1 MINLYL
7 HQHSGAVLASSLLV
21 SALSIMPIAAMAEV
35 SGSWTYSVSENQAT
49 ITSYTGSTNGTV
61 IIPESLDSY
70 PVVAIGENVFSSY
83 YITTVIIPAT
93 VTSIGDGAFYGG
105 EIFQNLV
112 LKGNTPPTLGSNV
125 LNTSNPWLKVFVP
138 ESAVATYQSSWPQYA
153 SYIKADIAGKTF
165 VSDENTYLMNEDYTA
180 TLVSCGSSNSN
191 LTFYRAYY
199 SGGDYQI
206 TAIADNAFVGNNNVK
221 SVGIDSEIR
230 TIGNNAFNSSSLEEV
245 LLNFGVPS
253 SVTVGDN
260 AFPSNGNCK
269 VYVDKGLVDS
279 YKAAWPSYANIIYAN
294 PQGSTVTIGDYEC
307 FCNTYEAN
315 SASVTLKKYNGTSS
329 SIEFPKYFSYNG
341 KQYNVEKI
349 ESEAFANNSNI
360 ETVVFPNYY
369 FYYYENPTKVFSG
382 CSNLSKVYIK
392 SSVSGLSINSD
403 WFENC
408 SNDLVIY
415 VPSQLLSE
423 YKTKFSEY
431 TVKTDLTTLT
441 ISDDH
446 FTYSLNDDMQ
456 SLSVTRITNASS
468 LSELTI
474 PEKVKFTLDE
484 QEVEYPVTGINELEE
499 DNWYVKTLVLPA
511 SISRIANNAFSHFYN
526 LSTVNVLGTVP
537 ATLSGDIFYKYSI
550 SNILVPN
557 GMLSVYKNAWPQYAD
572 KMQENIAGTT
582 FTIGDFQYKA
592 DENQNLTIEKYTGS
606 ESTVLLP
613 EKVEKDGA
621 SYPLT
626 AIAANAF
633 EGNTSL
639 TFVSIS
645 ASVTSIGDA
654 AFKGCS
660 ALTQVAAPSTSTP
673 ATIGTTVF
681 EGCADDLKIYVP
693 YDCLGSYQSSWSE
706 YSSKIVASAE
716 GTRFNYGNLTYKI
729 LPDLHHVAIVAR
741 TGTSTDASGV
751 FTIPEEVEYNDVTYG
766 VSTIAAEAL
775 CYYACKE
782 LIVPASIVNVEDN
795 AFNYCYFNTVK
806 FLGTSTYVGGNAFY
820 GCYNLQTVLV
830 PNESYSYYKKNAE
843 YSEISNKIA
852 VQGDE
857 LLLTDE
863 KGLQLDHPTY
873 FEEGKLSYNRTFDD
887 GAQYATLCLP
897 FDFDAS
903 ASGFEQVYSSM
914 GMVIH
919 FTPASTSTD
928 SDEAGQKEKLI
939 LMLNKQQGGI
949 VPAGTPV
956 FVKLGTVRT
965 ATITNANA
973 VTVGPS
979 SVSPHGNMMT
989 TVDWDGTSGLM
1000 EENTNFNINYGGTY
1014 ENKDAGSIPDL
1025 YTFNPDGSFG
1035 PQTSGTLYPFRMYL
1049 TVYSHNIAMSSCSLS
1064 IGMGDGITTDIHELV
1079 TESTSPKKMS
1089 NAIYDLNGR
1098 IVSTTGSIQGLPK
1111 GVYIQNHK
1119 KVMVK

>member
-1 MINLYL
+1 
-7 HQHSGAVLASSLLV
+7 
-21 SALSIMPIAAMAEV
+21 MAEV

-49 ITSYTGSTNGTV
+49 ITSYTGSSENGTV
-61 IIPESLDSY
+61 VIPESLDSY
-70 PVVAIGENVFSSY
+70 PVVAIGENVFSQVY
-83 YITTVIIPAT
+83 CTTVIIPAT
-93 VTSIGDGAFYGG
+93 VTSIGDGAFSGDG
-105 EIFQNLV
+105 FLQNLV
-112 LKGNTPPTLGSNV
+112 LKGETPPTLGSNV
-125 LNTSNPWLKVFVP
+125 LNTSNPSLRVFVP
-138 ESAVATYQSSWPQYA
+138 ESAVATYQSSWSQYA
-153 SYIKADIAGKTF
+153 SYIKATIAGKTF
-165 VSDENTYLMNEDYTA
+165 VSDENTYRMNEDYTA

-191 LTFYRAYY
+191 LTFYRAPYNFDDN
-199 SGGDYQI
+199 SEGYQI
-206 TAIADNAFVGNNNVK
+206 TAIDDNAFAGNNNVK
-221 SVGIDSEIR
+221 SVGINSDIR
-230 TIGNNAFNSSSLEEV
+230 TIGDNAFNSSSLEEI
-245 LLNFGVPS
+245 LLNFGDPS

-269 VYVDKGLVDS
+269 VYVSSGLVDS

-294 PQGSTVTIGDYEC
+294 PQGSTVTIEDYEYLY
-307 FCNTYEAN
+307 NHYEADY
-315 SASVTLKKYNGTSS
+315 ASVTLKKYNGNSS
-329 SIEFPKYFSYNG
+329 SIVFPTYFSNNG
-341 KQYNVEKI
+341 KLYNVEKT

-360 ETVVFPNYY
+360 ETVVLRDY
-369 FYYYENPTKVFSG
+369 FSYYENPTKVFSG

-392 SSVSGLSINSD
+392 SSYSGLSINSD

-408 SNDLVIY
+408 SSDLVIY
-415 VPSQLLSE
+415 VPSGLVLE
-423 YKTKFSEY
+423 YKTKFSGY
-431 TVKTDLTTLT
+431 TVKTDPATLA
-441 ISDDH
+441 ISDAH
-446 FTYSLNDDMQ
+446 FTYSINDDMQ
-456 SLSVTRITNASS
+456 SLSVTSITYAPS
-468 LSELTI
+468 LGEVTI
-474 PEKVKFTLDE
+474 PEKVEFTLDG
-484 QEVEYPVTGINELEE
+484 QEVEYPVTGINELVE
-499 DNWYVKTLVLPA
+499 DNGDVKTLVLPA
-511 SISRIANNAFSHFYN
+511 SISRIAEGAFSRFYY

-537 ATLSGDIFYKYSI
+537 ATLSGDIFTPHSI
-550 SNILVPN
+550 PNILVPN

-639 TFVSIS
+639 TFVSIPV
-645 ASVTSIGDA
+645 SVTSIGDA

-693 YDCLGSYQSSWSE
+693 YDCLSSYQSSWSD
-706 YSSKIVASAE
+706 YSSRIVASAE
-716 GTRFNYGNLTYKI
+716 GTMFDYGNLTYKI

-741 TGTSTDASGV
+741 ANDDTSTDAGGV
-751 FTIPEEVEYNDVTYG
+751 FTIPEKVEYNGVTYG
-766 VSTIAAEAL
+766 VSTVAKEAL
-775 CYYACKE
+775 CYYDCEE
-782 LIVPASIVNVEDN
+782 LIVPASIVKVEDK
-795 AFNYCYFNTVK
+795 AFTFCYFNTVK
-806 FLGTSTYVGGNAFY
+806 FLGTSTYVGGNAFN
-820 GCYNLQTVLV
+820 CCRNLQTVLV

-843 YSEISNKIA
+843 SSEIANRIV

-863 KGLQLDHPTY
+863 KGLQLEHQTY
-873 FEEGKLSYNRTFDD
+873 FEEGKLRYERTFDD

-903 ASGFEQVYSSM
+903 ASGFEQAYTLM
-914 GMVIH
+914 GNVIH
-919 FTPASTSTD
+919 FTPASAATG

-956 FVKLGTVRT
+956 FVKLGTVRN

-979 SVSPHGNMMT
+979 SVSPQGIMMT

-1014 ENKDAGSIPDL
+1014 ENKDAGSIPGL

-1049 TVYSHNIAMSSCSLS
+1049 TVSSYNIAMSSCSLS

>member
-1 MINLYL
+1 
-7 HQHSGAVLASSLLV
+7 
-21 SALSIMPIAAMAEV
+21 MAEV

-49 ITSYTGSTNGTV
+49 ITSYTGS
-61 IIPESLDSY
+61 E
-70 PVVAIGENVFSSY
+70 
-83 YITTVIIPAT
+83 
-93 VTSIGDGAFYGG
+93 
-105 EIFQNLV
+105 
-112 LKGNTPPTLGSNV
+112 
-125 LNTSNPWLKVFVP
+125 
-138 ESAVATYQSSWPQYA
+138 
-153 SYIKADIAGKTF
+153 
-165 VSDENTYLMNEDYTA
+165 
-180 TLVSCGSSNSN
+180 
-191 LTFYRAYY
+191 
-199 SGGDYQI
+199 
-206 TAIADNAFVGNNNVK
+206 
-221 SVGIDSEIR
+221 
-230 TIGNNAFNSSSLEEV
+230 
-245 LLNFGVPS
+245 
-253 SVTVGDN
+253 
-260 AFPSNGNCK
+260 
-269 VYVDKGLVDS
+269 
-279 YKAAWPSYANIIYAN
+279 
-294 PQGSTVTIGDYEC
+294 PQGSTVTIGDYEYSY
-307 FCNTYEAN
+307 NTYGVDYAYVN
-315 SASVTLKKYNGTSS
+315 LMKYNGTSS
-329 SIEFPKYFSYNG
+329 SIELSNHFTYNG
-341 KQYNVEKI
+341 KRYHVEKI
-349 ESEAFANNSNI
+349 EPEAFANNSNI
-360 ETVVFPNYY
+360 ETVVFPGN
-369 FYYYENPTKVFSG
+369 FYYNENTTKVFSG

-392 SSVSGLSINSD
+392 YSLSAWNINSD

-408 SNDLVIY
+408 SSDLVIY
-415 VPSQLLSE
+415 VPSRLLSE
-423 YKTKFSEY
+423 YQTKFSGY
-431 TVKTDLTTLT
+431 TVKADPTTLT
-441 ISDDH
+441 INDDH

-456 SLSVTRITNASS
+456 TLSVTSITNTSS

-484 QEVEYPVTGINELEE
+484 QEVEYPVTGINEL
-499 DNWYVKTLVLPA
+499 DVNTDVKTLVLPA
-511 SISRIANNAFSHFYN
+511 SISRIANNAFSRFYN

-537 ATLSGDIFYKYSI
+537 VTLSGDIFYQYSI

-557 GMLSVYKNAWPQYAD
+557 GMLSEYKNAWPQYAD
-572 KMQENIAGTT
+572 KMQESIAGIT

-633 EGNTSL
+633 DGNTSL
-639 TFVSIS
+639 TFVSIPV
-645 ASVTSIGDA
+645 SVTSIGDA
-654 AFKGCS
+654 AFKDCS
-660 ALTQVAAPSTSTP
+660 VLTEVVAPSTSTP

-681 EGCADDLKIYVP
+681 EGCADALKIYVP
-693 YDCLGSYQSSWSE
+693 YDCLGSYQSSWSD
-706 YSSKIVASAE
+706 YSSLIVASTE
-716 GTRFNYGNLTYKI
+716 GTRFDYGNLTYKI

-741 TGTSTDASGV
+741 ANDDASTDAGGV
-751 FTIPEEVEYNDVTYG
+751 FTIPETVVYDDVTYG
-766 VSTIAAEAL
+766 VSTVATEAL
-775 CYYACKE
+775 WHYACEE
-782 LIVPASIVNVEDN
+782 LIIPASIVTVEDN

-843 YSEISNKIA
+843 YSEIASKIA

-863 KGLQLDHPTY
+863 KGLQLERQTY
-873 FEEGKLSYNRTFDD
+873 FEKGKLRYERTFDD

-903 ASGFEQVYSSM
+903 ASGFEQVYSLM
-914 GMVIH
+914 GNVIH
-919 FTPASTSTD
+919 FTPASTSTG

-939 LMLNKQQGGI
+939 LMLNKQSGI
-949 VPAGTPV
+949 VPAGMPV

-979 SVSPHGNMMT
+979 SVSPQGIMMT

-1000 EENTNFNINYGGTY
+1000 EENTNFYINYGGTY
-1014 ENKDAGSIPDL
+1014 ENKDAGSIPGL

>member
-1 MINLYL
+1 
-7 HQHSGAVLASSLLV
+7 
-21 SALSIMPIAAMAEV
+21 MAEV

-49 ITSYTGSTNGTV
+49 ITSYTGSSENGTV
-61 IIPESLDSY
+61 VIPESLDSY
-70 PVVAIGENVFSSY
+70 PVVAIGENVFSQVY
-83 YITTVIIPAT
+83 CTTVIIPAT
-93 VTSIGDGAFYGG
+93 VTSIGDGALSGDGFL
-105 EIFQNLV
+105 QNLV
-112 LKGNTPPTLGSNV
+112 LKGETPPTLGSNV
-125 LNTSNPWLKVFVP
+125 LNTSNPSLRVFVP
-138 ESAVATYQSSWPQYA
+138 ESAVATYQSSWSQYA
-153 SYIKADIAGKTF
+153 SYIKATIAGKTF
-165 VSDENTYLMNEDYTA
+165 VSDENTYLMNEDCTA
-180 TLVSCGSSNSN
+180 TLVSCGSSNRN
-191 LTFYRAYY
+191 LTFYGAHYNFDDNL
-199 SGGDYQI
+199 GHCQI

-221 SVGIDSEIR
+221 SVGIGSDIR
-230 TIGNNAFNSSSLEEV
+230 TIGDYALNNSSLEEI
-245 LLNFGVPS
+245 LLNFGDPS

-269 VYVDKGLVDS
+269 VYVSSGLVDS

-294 PQGSTVTIGDYEC
+294 PQGSTVTIEDYEC
-307 FCNTYEAN
+307 FYNIYEADY
-315 SASVTLKKYNGTSS
+315 ASVTLKKYNGTSS
-329 SIEFPKYFSYNG
+329 FIVFPKDFSYNG
-341 KQYNVEKI
+341 KKHNVGKI

-360 ETVVFPNYY
+360 ETVVFPDYY

-392 SSVSGLSINSD
+392 SSYSGLSINSD

-408 SNDLVIY
+408 SSDLVIY
-415 VPSQLLSE
+415 VPSGLLSE
-423 YKTKFSEY
+423 YKTKFSGY
-431 TVKTDLTTLT
+431 TVKADPTTTLT

-456 SLSVTRITNASS
+456 SLSVTSITNTSS

-484 QEVEYPVTGINELEE
+484 QEVEYPVTGINEL
-499 DNWYVKTLVLPA
+499 DVNTDVKTLVLPA

-537 ATLSGDIFYKYSI
+537 ATLSGDIFVSYSI
-550 SNILVPN
+550 PNILVPN
-557 GMLSVYKNAWPQYAD
+557 GMLSEYKNAWPQYAD

-639 TFVSIS
+639 TFVSIP

-775 CYYACKE
+775 CYYACEE
-782 LIVPASIVNVEDN
+782 LIVPASIVKVEDN
-795 AFNYCYFNTVK
+795 AFTFSYFNTVK
-806 FLGTSTYVGGNAFY
+806 FLGTSTYVGGNAFN
-820 GCYNLQTVLV
+820 CCRNLQTVLV

-843 YSEISNKIA
+843 SSEIANRIV

-863 KGLQLDHPTY
+863 KGLQLEHPTY

-897 FDFDAS
+897 FDFDTS
-903 ASGFEQVYSSM
+903 ASGFEQVYSLM
-914 GMVIH
+914 GNVIH
-919 FTPASTSTD
+919 FTPASAATG

-956 FVKLGTVRT
+956 FVKLGTVRN

-979 SVSPHGNMMT
+979 SVSPQGNMMT

-1014 ENKDAGSIPDL
+1014 ENKDAGSIPGL

-1049 TVYSHNIAMSSCSLS
+1049 TVYSYNIAMSSCSLS